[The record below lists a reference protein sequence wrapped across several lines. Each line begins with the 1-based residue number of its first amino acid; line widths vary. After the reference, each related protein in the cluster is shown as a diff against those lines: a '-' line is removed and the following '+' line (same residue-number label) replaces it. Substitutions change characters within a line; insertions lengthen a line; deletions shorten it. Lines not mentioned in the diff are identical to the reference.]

1 MRYAAQPCN
10 SLQVMNDL
18 APIVST
24 RERVKLVLKILA
36 VAAPVYLLAQ
46 FWLFPWLQ
54 NYASFANCY
63 FYGDINGVHL
73 LMYGV
78 FVFIP
83 LSLALLIWLFEGK
96 RCLRIFRI
104 GQNPLPGE
112 KVLRKTRYRYG
123 RAAMIQPFV
132 ILLALAV
139 LIGASV
145 WGGFQAEKITRT
157 IKPCS
162 DQQLQQIEQQPD

>member
-1 MRYAAQPCN
+1 M
-10 SLQVMNDL
+10 DEF
-18 APIVST
+18 APLYTT
-24 RERVKLVLKILA
+24 RERVDLVLKILA

-46 FWLFPWLQ
+46 FWFFPWLQ
-54 NYASFANCY
+54 DYASFANCHS
-63 FYGDINGVHL
+63 YGNINGVQL

-78 FVFIP
+78 FVLIP
-83 LSLALLIWLFEGK
+83 LSLALLIWLLEGK
-96 RCLRIFRI
+96 RCLRIFRL

-132 ILLALAV
+132 ILLAIAV

-145 WGGFQAEKITRT
+145 WGGFQAEKITRM
-157 IKPCS
+157 IQPCS
-162 DQQLQQIEQQPD
+162 DQQLQQMNQ

>member
-1 MRYAAQPCN
+1 
-10 SLQVMNDL
+10 MNDF

-63 FYGDINGVHL
+63 FYGDITGVHL

-78 FVFIP
+78 FVFAP
-83 LSLALLIWLFEGK
+83 LSLALLIWLFEGR
-96 RCLRIFRI
+96 RCLSILRV

-123 RAAMIQPFV
+123 RAAMIQPCV
-132 ILLALAV
+132 IFLTLAV
-139 LIGASV
+139 LIGASI
-145 WGGFQAEKITRT
+145 WGSFQVEKLTR
-157 IKPCS
+157 IVKPCS
-162 DQQLQQIEQQPD
+162 NQQLQQMKQQPD